1 MKNLIADFVQ
11 FYSAIADLF
20 VSVDKLGIRLGL
32 HSVLR
37 FSKKFPHFVRS

>member
-20 VSVDKLGIRLGL
+20 VSVDKLGK
-32 HSVLR
+32 VYTQ
-37 FSKKFPHFVRS
+37 F